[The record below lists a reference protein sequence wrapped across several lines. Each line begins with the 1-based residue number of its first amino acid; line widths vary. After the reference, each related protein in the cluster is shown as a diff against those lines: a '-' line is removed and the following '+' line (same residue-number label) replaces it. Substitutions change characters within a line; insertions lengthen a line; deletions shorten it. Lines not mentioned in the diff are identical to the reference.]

1 MIYARRIVAVVERM
15 EVVIFLRLILL
26 ILLGNDLLEVTSNM
40 FILKRGK
47 ISRENRYLCL
57 QDSLSY

>member
-57 QDSLSY
+57 QDSLSF